1 MGNDGVSFS
10 QLKMTNPSVLPI
22 LRKTDVIFKFQTR
35 SSYSSNTLGNKL

>member
-22 LRKTDVIFKFQTR
+22 LRKTDVSKR
-35 SSYSSNTLGNKL
+35 RREKNHPKL